1 MKLKFYTEQVL
12 TVLLVVILLPCAI
25 TLLLNSRMSRIY
37 QAIQDETKYISI
49 ESGDKTEEISLEEYV
64 LEVTASEL
72 PADTQI
78 RVERHQEAVFEMPD
92 TEPDGQQISAGPE
105 PLLQAGPKETEE

>member
-1 MKLKFYTEQVL
+1 MAETPAPEGARSGWGDFTCPDRVFVDWKTLMPDNEPEQGQTRVYDDPAR
-12 TVLLVVILLPCAI
+12 TRSECGHRGFFQKI
-25 TLLLNSRMSRIY
+25 
-37 QAIQDETKYISI
+37 
-49 ESGDKTEEISLEEYV
+49 
-64 LEVTASEL
+64 SEL

-105 PLLQAGPKETEE
+105 PLLQAGRVARRKQGE